1 MQVFLRFLC
10 KKSFFSCIC
19 AKKIVILCPK
29 IENNQKL
36 TDMILDKLENAD
48 WYYDSVPGLK
58 EFMQFYNDN
67 DLEELPA
74 CKIYLDGKDLFVNI
88 LDFKGKEE
96 AKCRMEAHRD
106 YLDIQ
111 IPLGDDEIMGWKA
124 QVDCQEISQ
133 EYDEGKDVEFYAD
146 KATAQFVVPKG
157 HFAVFFPTDAHQPGI
172 APGKEYRKLIV
183 KARVNN

>member
-1 MQVFLRFLC
+1 
-10 KKSFFSCIC
+10 
-19 AKKIVILCPK
+19 
-29 IENNQKL
+29 
-36 TDMILDKLENAD
+36 MILDKLENAD
-48 WYYDSVPGLK
+48 WYFDSVPGLK

-96 AKCRMEAHRD
+96 TKCRMEAHKD

-111 IPLGDDEIMGWKA
+111 IPLGDDEVMGWKA
-124 QVDCQEISQ
+124 QVDCQEVTQ
-133 EYDEGKDVEFYAD
+133 EYDEGKDVEFYGD
-146 KATAQFVVPKG
+146 KATAKFTVPAG
-157 HFAVFFPTDAHQPGI
+157 HFAVFFPSDAHQPGI

-183 KARVNN
+183 KARVNQ